1 MNNLIVKGIQEFLGK
16 EIPVVEGGFGEGK
29 RCLTDKT
36 IAEIHGMTTFN
47 IRARISSNIKRFK
60 EDVDYIDLKVIYEI
74 NNNLELLQSLGYSK
88 MQVSKAEHIYL
99 LSERGYAKLIK
110 IMDTDLAW
118 EIHDKLIDEYFTM
131 REIIKSDSYMI
142 QDPIQRALAWA
153 EEEKVRQQQQ
163 KQLEQQKPLVDAYK
177 QFLDV
182 GDNMDFGTLAKHIG
196 MGRNKIMAQLR
207 DWKVLMT
214 DEYTVMGIKQTGD
227 KHNQPYQKYVDK
239 GYFIVK
245 HKQLKTGQYKP
256 VTLVTPRGASAVAK
270 ELSKRGII

>member
-1 MNNLIVKGIQEFLGK
+1 MKLRETQIQTISSREVAEMMDVRHGDLLEKIDKINKDFGSGKIRCQKYWIEGTFENRGKQYREYQVTKLGCEFLAHKTTGK
-16 EIPVVEGGFGEGK
+16 KGNLFTARYMDKFEEMKVEVT
-29 RCLTDKT
+29 R
-36 IAEIHGMTTFN
+36 N
-47 IRARISSNIKRFK
+47 
-60 EDVDYIDLKVIYEI
+60 
-74 NNNLELLQSLGYSK
+74 
-88 MQVSKAEHIYL
+88 
-99 LSERGYAKLIK
+99 
-110 IMDTDLAW
+110 
-118 EIHDKLIDEYFTM
+118 
-131 REIIKSDSYMI
+131 SYMI
-142 QDPIQRALAWA
+142 EDPIERALAWA
-153 EEEKVRQQQQ
+153 EEEKVRQKQQ

-196 MGRNKIMAQLR
+196 IGRNKIMTQLR

-256 VTLVTPRGASAVAK
+256 VTLVTPLGATAITK

>member
-1 MNNLIVKGIQEFLGK
+1 MKELQIFNNDI
-16 EIPVVEGGFGEGK
+16 FGEVRGLNIDGK
-29 RCLTDKT
+29 PY
-36 IAEIHGMTTFN
+36 AV
-47 IRARISSNIKRFK
+47 AS
-60 EDVDYIDLKVIYEI
+60 DVAKA
-74 NNNLELLQSLGYSK
+74 LGYANT
-88 MQVSKAEHIYL
+88 SKAIKDHCRYITKRYTPHPQSKNKSLEVNMIPEGDIYRL
-99 LSERGYAKLIK
+99 
-110 IMDTDLAW
+110 
-118 EIHDKLIDEYFTM
+118 
-131 REIIKSDSYMI
+131 IIKSKLPKAQEFERWVMDEVLPQIRQTGGYMPVS
-142 QDPIQRALAWA
+142 QEMS
-153 EEEKVRQQQQ
+153 EEEIVARAFQISQRTIEQQK

-196 MGRNKIMAQLR
+196 IGRNKIMAQLR

-214 DEYTVMGIKQTGD
+214 DEYTVMGVKQTGD

-256 VTLVTPRGASAVAK
+256 VTLVTPLGATAITK

>member
-1 MNNLIVKGIQEFLGK
+1 MKELQIFNNDI
-16 EIPVVEGGFGEGK
+16 FGEVRGLNIDGK
-29 RCLTDKT
+29 PY
-36 IAEIHGMTTFN
+36 AV
-47 IRARISSNIKRFK
+47 AS
-60 EDVDYIDLKVIYEI
+60 DVAKA
-74 NNNLELLQSLGYSK
+74 LGYANT
-88 MQVSKAEHIYL
+88 SKAIKDHCRYITKRYTPHPQSKNKSLEVNMIPEGDIYRL
-99 LSERGYAKLIK
+99 
-110 IMDTDLAW
+110 
-118 EIHDKLIDEYFTM
+118 
-131 REIIKSDSYMI
+131 IIKSKLPKAQEFERWVMDEVLPQIRQTGGYIPVSQEMS
-142 QDPIQRALAWA
+142 
-153 EEEKVRQQQQ
+153 EEEIVARAFQISQRTIEQQK

-196 MGRNKIMAQLR
+196 IGRNKIMAQLR

-214 DEYTVMGIKQTGD
+214 DEYTVMGVKQTGD

-256 VTLVTPRGASAVAK
+256 VTLVTPLGATAITK